1 MSARWVNRGLDALTW
16 LVLAVMLAPI
26 FWLVA
31 SSLQTDGQLSTGA
44 MNLLEPT
51 FSAFTRMWES
61 VDFERYMINS
71 LIICT
76 AAALCAT
83 IFASLAGYALAR
95 FRFRG
100 RTGLSLGVIGTQL
113 IPGSLFLLPV
123 FMGFIWLKQNTPIA
137 LFDTHLGM
145 ILVYTAFFTPVAIY
159 FMRYFFAAIPKDL
172 EEAAMVDGCTRLG
185 AFVKIVLPA
194 AAPGLVATFV
204 YAFLFAWDEL
214 LFVAALDAVQRRDDP
229 DRHPQLHRQLPGK
242 DGPADGGR
250 RGLDPSRAHRLLR
263 DPALAREGHHRG
275 GGEGMTATAPHPRP
289 RERASGGVPLRRG
302 DRVLPDR
309 GRRARGRARR
319 VDLGPVLPTCPAPWP
334 TATPATWPAITTT
347 AGRRTST

>member
-26 FWLVA
+26 GWLLI

-44 MNLLEPT
+44 YNLLEPT
-51 FSAFTRMWES
+51 FTAFSRMWES
-61 VDFERYMINS
+61 VDFERYLINS

-76 AAALCAT
+76 VAALCAT
-83 IFASLAGYALAR
+83 VFASCAGYALAR
-95 FRFRG
+95 FKFRG
-100 RTGLSLGVIGTQL
+100 STGLSLGVVGTQL

-123 FMGFIWLKQNTPIA
+123 FMGFIWLKQNTPVA

-159 FMRYFFAAIPKDL
+159 FMRYFFTAIPRDL

-214 LFVAALDAVQRRDDP
+214 LFVAALTQENAETIPIGIRNFIGNYQERTA
-229 DRHPQLHRQLPGK
+229 QLM
-242 DGPADGGR
+242 A
-250 RGLDPSRAHRLLR
+250 A
-263 DPALAREGHHRG
+263 
-275 GGEGMTATAPHPRP
+275 
-289 RERASGGVPLRRG
+289 GVISTL
-302 DRVLPDR
+302 
-309 GRRARGRARR
+309 
-319 VDLGPVLPTCPAPWP
+319 PVLIAFF
-334 TATPATWPAITTT
+334 ATQRWLVKGIT
-347 AGRRTST
+347 AGAVKG